1 MFPTKSA
8 LGLMVEK
15 HPAISSVQRGQ
26 RFMHLSLSPWF
37 QSRKMYSLQF
47 NVTVVVVD
55 SNGPPVAPGAVG
67 FDSFLVKPSF
77 FQNH

>member
-1 MFPTKSA
+1 
-8 LGLMVEK
+8 
-15 HPAISSVQRGQ
+15 
-26 RFMHLSLSPWF
+26 MHLSLSPWF